1 MCGITGFYIQGKDYK
16 RSNLNEN
23 LNEMTNSLSHRGPDD
38 IGTWLNLDN
47 KIGLGQTRLSIRDL
61 SKNGSQPMLSACG
74 SYIIVY
80 NGEIY
85 DNNNIKSLLEK
96 KNIRLKS
103 SSDTEVL
110 LENISNFG
118 LESALENSNGMFAF
132 ALLDIKKKKLFLIR
146 DRMGIKPLF
155 YYQDN
160 NNFAFASEIKALKK
174 FLNFK
179 SSLNVDALNSFL
191 KYGFNRNYSSIYQN
205 IKQVKPGEIIE
216 IDQNL
221 IIKKKL
227 YWKTNNFFKDI
238 KSNTSLT
245 ENINELESLIKDAVK
260 IRLESDVEVGSFLS
274 GGIDSSLISQVMSE
288 VSEKKINTFSV
299 GFIEKEYD
307 ESRDAREIA
316 KYIGS
321 NHHEILIGKKELLSV
336 FDNLPNIYDE
346 PFADSSQIPTA
357 IVSNY
362 ARKYAGV
369 ILSGDGG
376 DELFGGYT
384 RYLEAKKQI
393 DKKEDIEINLKKK
406 IGRIILNL
414 NPNCIKLIEKLTK
427 KHNLV
432 EKSKNYLEFNNKK
445 NKTYLDFLCQWH
457 NLNEILENQFISDE
471 LKNETD
477 YDFIKNDYEKFMA
490 YDLNEYLPNDIL
502 TKVDRASMNYGL
514 EVRVPLLD
522 YRIVKFSS
530 RLKIDNKINSNYQ
543 KRILKEVLKKRIP
556 NKLIKNKKVG
566 FGIPIDEWL
575 RSFLKERVDYL
586 LSKECLGQNPYLN
599 SANVQK
605 LWFEHHKNI
614 QNHGIKLWNIISFQ
628 NWINSN
634 KDFLIEN

>member
-23 LNEMTNSLSHRGPDD
+23 LYEMTNSLSHRGPDD
-38 IGTWLNLDN
+38 IGTWLNLN
-47 KIGLGQTRLSIRDL
+47 NNIGLGQTRLSIRDL
-61 SKNGSQPMLSACG
+61 SKNGSQPMFSACG
-74 SYIIVY
+74 NYIIVY

-85 DNNNIKSLLEK
+85 DNNKIKSLLEK

-103 SSDTEVL
+103 SSDTELL

-118 LESALENSNGMFAF
+118 LDSALENSNGMFAF
-132 ALLDIKKKKLFLIR
+132 ALFDIKKKKLFLIR

-155 YYQDN
+155 YYQNN

-238 KSNTSLT
+238 KNNTSLS
-245 ENINELESLIKDAVK
+245 ENINELENLIKDAVK

-299 GFIEKEYD
+299 GFIEKDYD

-321 NHHEILIGKKELLSV
+321 NHHEILIGEKELLNV

-393 DKKEDIEINLKKK
+393 DKKEDIEINFKKK
-406 IGRIILNL
+406 S
-414 NPNCIKLIEKLTK
+414 E
-427 KHNLV
+427 
-432 EKSKNYLEFNNKK
+432 E
-445 NKTYLDFLCQWH
+445 
-457 NLNEILENQFISDE
+457 
-471 LKNETD
+471 
-477 YDFIKNDYEKFMA
+477 
-490 YDLNEYLPNDIL
+490 
-502 TKVDRASMNYGL
+502 
-514 EVRVPLLD
+514 
-522 YRIVKFSS
+522 
-530 RLKIDNKINSNYQ
+530 
-543 KRILKEVLKKRIP
+543 
-556 NKLIKNKKVG
+556 
-566 FGIPIDEWL
+566 
-575 RSFLKERVDYL
+575 
-586 LSKECLGQNPYLN
+586 
-599 SANVQK
+599 
-605 LWFEHHKNI
+605 
-614 QNHGIKLWNIISFQ
+614 
-628 NWINSN
+628 
-634 KDFLIEN
+634 